1 MLSEY
6 SLCLVTFL
14 QILFLQD
21 GYSTRHQDIIMTNL
35 LDFTT
40 IQTLASIILIV

>member
-1 MLSEY
+1 MF
-6 SLCLVTFL
+6 SLLLTYL

-21 GYSTRHQDIIMTNL
+21 GCLTRRQDITMTNL

-40 IQTLASIILIV
+40 IQTLASIILTV